1 MSSAQTA
8 SPPPAVAVPPVGAPA
23 PGRSPKPFRA
33 RRALVMFVLISL
45 LAVAVIGL
53 IGVQVLKAQGRNE
66 AVSDAKDF
74 AVLAGRGI
82 VQPSITDGLVHGEPA
97 AVAALDR
104 VVRTSVIGGRVARVK
119 LFTPEGRVV
128 YSDAR
133 ALIGASHPLWPEE
146 LAALRSGAVVAEEHN
161 NLSRPINRFER
172 GLPRLTEIYM
182 RVHTPSGGRLL
193 FEAYLLSSEVSASAR
208 NLWLA
213 FAPALFGGLILLE
226 LVLVPLG
233 WSLARRVRRG
243 EQQRAALLA
252 HAVEASQEER
262 RRIARDLHDG
272 VVQDLAGVAF
282 SLASAAEASGHEGR
296 AGDAA
301 LLREASDQTRRSI
314 GSLRSLLVEI
324 YPPNLRSEGLESAL
338 GGLLGGLSARGLSTH
353 LSYDEGLVL
362 DDHTEALLY
371 RVAQE
376 SLRNVVSHARAGAV
390 EVSVERGGGGGVL
403 LTVTDDGVGFSPQE
417 RQGTEDGHLGLGLV
431 ADLLAEHGGRLEI
444 SSAPGTGTTLLAEVP
459 GG

>member
-1 MSSAQTA
+1 MSSAKTA
-8 SPPPAVAVPPVGAPA
+8 PPPPAVAVPAAGSVP
-23 PGRSPKPFRA
+23 PGRASKPFSV
-33 RRALVMFVLISL
+33 RRALWTFVLTSL

-66 AVSDAKDF
+66 AVGDAKDF

-82 VQPSITDGLVHGEPA
+82 VQPSITDGLVRGEPA
-97 AVAALDR
+97 AVASLDR
-104 VVRTSVIGGRVARVK
+104 VVRASVLGSRVVRVK

-146 LAALRSGAVVAEEHN
+146 LAALRTGAVMAEEHS
-161 NLSRPINRFER
+161 NLSRPINRYER

-182 RVHTPSGGRLL
+182 RVRTPSGGRLL

-282 SLASAAEASGHEGR
+282 SLASAAEVSGREGR
-296 AGDAA
+296 ADDAA
-301 LLREASDQTRRSI
+301 LLREASGQTRRSI

-338 GGLLGGLSARGLSTH
+338 GGLLGRLSARGLQTH
-353 LSYDEGLVL
+353 LDYEEGLAL
-362 DDHTEALLY
+362 DDHTEALVY

-376 SLRNVVSHARAGAV
+376 ALRNVVSHARAGTA
-390 EVSVERGGGGGVL
+390 EVSVAREGGEVR
-403 LTVTDDGVGFSPQE
+403 LTVRDDGMGFRPGDRE
-417 RQGTEDGHLGLGLV
+417 EAEDGHLGLGLV

-444 SSAPGTGTTLLAEVP
+444 SSAPGHGTTLLAAVP
-459 GG
+459 VG